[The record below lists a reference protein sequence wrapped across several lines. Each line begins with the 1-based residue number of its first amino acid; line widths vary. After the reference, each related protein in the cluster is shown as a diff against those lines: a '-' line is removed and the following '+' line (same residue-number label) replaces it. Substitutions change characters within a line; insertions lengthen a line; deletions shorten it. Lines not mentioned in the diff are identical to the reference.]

1 MNQENNTAA
10 ATDKSRPVHEIR
22 FGSVRAAIWRNTTKS
37 GSMFTVSLSRSYLGK
52 DKEGKEV
59 WKDSSSFGRDD
70 LLVAAKALD
79 EAHSWVLAQR

>member
-37 GSMFTVSLSRSYLGK
+37 GSMFTVSLSRSYLG
-52 DKEGKEV
+52 
-59 WKDSSSFGRDD
+59 
-70 LLVAAKALD
+70 
-79 EAHSWVLAQR
+79 